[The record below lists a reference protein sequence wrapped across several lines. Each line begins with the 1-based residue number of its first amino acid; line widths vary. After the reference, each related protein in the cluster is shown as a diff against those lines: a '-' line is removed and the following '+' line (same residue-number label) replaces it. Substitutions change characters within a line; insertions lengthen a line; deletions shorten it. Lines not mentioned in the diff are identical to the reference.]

1 MIFTAGIL
9 LHCLNSKALLLSL
22 HYLNDWIHE
31 SGFQL
36 LVQMYNAL
44 HLIWC
49 LLTVLKDTSCV
60 HKLLAWTTIP
70 FILLSWTLVNPQSE
84 HLPYVKYLLRYYNGL
99 EVLYLWL
106 PNLKVI
112 HWTLSPMIWYYLK
125 AESSE
130 VRRLWEMHFL
140 RGLVL
145 YQGYS
150 RESASPIYTVRA

>member
-9 LHCLNSKALLLSL
+9 LHCLDSKALLLSL

-49 LLTVLKDTSCV
+49 LFTVLKDTSCV
-60 HKLLAWTTIP
+60 HKLLAWTFH
-70 FILLSWTLVNPQSE
+70 FIFLNISQPWIRA
-84 HLPYVKYLLRYYNGL
+84 PYVKYLLRYYNGL

-112 HWTLSPMIWYYLK
+112 HWTLPPMVWYCLK

-130 VRRLWEMHFL
+130 VRLWETHFL
-140 RGLVL
+140 RGLVP

-150 RESASPIYTVRA
+150 RESSSPIYTVRA